1 MLERAEKWAKKLS
14 GSVRKQRIDAQK
26 PQMVRLEKEATEHLV
41 AIELAVKELA
51 RGEPLV
57 HLPYYII
64 FGKELYRL
72 SKTYSS
78 EAWINEAEVL
88 EEKWRARGLNMDV
101 LQKIKEFYLQ
111 SYKNWQHFKLDI
123 SELDGP
129 HRLG

>member
-1 MLERAEKWAKKLS
+1 MLERTEKWAKKLS
-14 GSVRKQRIDAQK
+14 GATRKQRIDAQK

-72 SKTYSS
+72 SKKHKGFSWV
-78 EAWINEAEVL
+78 EEAEIL
-88 EEKWRARGLNMDV
+88 EDKWKARGLSNTI
-101 LQKIKEFYLQ
+101 LNSIKEFYMQ
-111 SYKNWQHFKLDI
+111 MYKNWKVFRLDI